1 MAKQYDSP
9 LSSTLKGNVTK
20 TTVGAIGGGIGARLI
35 IDETVATS
43 KQAVLQ
49 AGEAICATIMEDTW
63 PPA

>member
-9 LSSTLKGNVTK
+9 SSTLKGNVTK
-20 TTVGAIGGGIGARLI
+20 TTVGAIGGGIGARLV

-49 AGEAICATIMEDTW
+49 AG
-63 PPA
+63 

>member
-20 TTVGAIGGGIGARLI
+20 TTVGAIGGGVGARLI

-49 AGEAICATIMEDTW
+49 AGEAVIASIMEDTW
-63 PPA
+63 PLA

>member
-1 MAKQYDSP
+1 MAKQYDYVR
-9 LSSTLKGNVTK
+9 GNDKVALAK
-20 TTVGAIGGGIGARLI
+20 STVGAIGGGVGARLV

-49 AGEAICATIMEDTW
+49 AGEAICAAIMEDTW